1 MPLAD
6 ASPKDWRVTSGDR
19 FAWEAYTLP
28 DTQANFEPGAVVID
42 VGCGNGKELKQ
53 LAERGC
59 VAIGLDVDASALA
72 DCRRANLPVVLA
84 PAEHMPLR
92 ARAFDGLIC
101 NVAIPY
107 TDESQVIQEIGRI
120 LKAGARGYMCYHG
133 FGYFFRYVVAGPSF
147 RMRFYGVR
155 SILNTWYYRLIGN
168 RLPGF
173 WGDTLYQTRARLL
186 KYYQR
191 DGLKLVES
199 RTGKKF
205 LGLPVFIYDLV
216 VKV

>member
-1 MPLAD
+1 LPLEG

-28 DTQANFEPGAVVID
+28 DAQANFAPGSVVID
-42 VGCGNGKELKQ
+42 IGCGNGKELKH
-53 LAERGC
+53 LVEHGC
-59 VAIGLDVDASALA
+59 VAVGLDVDANALA

-84 PAEHMPLR
+84 TAEHMPLR
-92 ARAFDGLIC
+92 AQVFDGLIC

-107 TDESQVIQEIGRI
+107 TDESQVMREIGRV
-120 LKAGARGYMCYHG
+120 LKRGARGYLCYHG
-133 FGYFFRYVVAGPSF
+133 FGYFLRYVAAGPNF

-155 SILNTWYYRLIGN
+155 SMLNTWYYQLTGSRLS
-168 RLPGF
+168 GF
-173 WGDTLYQTRARLL
+173 WGDTLYQTHSRLL
-186 KYYQR
+186 KYYRR

-205 LGLPVFIYDLV
+205 LGLPVFIYHRV
-216 VKV
+216 ERV